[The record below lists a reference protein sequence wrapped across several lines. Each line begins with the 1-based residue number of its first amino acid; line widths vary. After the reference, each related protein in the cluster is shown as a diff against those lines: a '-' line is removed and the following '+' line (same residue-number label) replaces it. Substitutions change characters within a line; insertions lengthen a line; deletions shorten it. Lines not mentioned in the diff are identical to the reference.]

1 VTSALLP
8 RLAMQLSFQSN
19 LGRFGCII
27 RTYATRGVPTC
38 DVELSVSTD
47 WQRIF
52 PAKAFSLTYK
62 AHEPMN

>member
-1 VTSALLP
+1 
-8 RLAMQLSFQSN
+8 MQREVCS
-19 LGRFGCII
+19 
-27 RTYATRGVPTC
+27 PC

-62 AHEPMN
+62 AHEPMK

>member
-1 VTSALLP
+1 MEGL
-8 RLAMQLSFQSN
+8 
-19 LGRFGCII
+19 I
-27 RTYATRGVPTC
+27 RREVRSTR